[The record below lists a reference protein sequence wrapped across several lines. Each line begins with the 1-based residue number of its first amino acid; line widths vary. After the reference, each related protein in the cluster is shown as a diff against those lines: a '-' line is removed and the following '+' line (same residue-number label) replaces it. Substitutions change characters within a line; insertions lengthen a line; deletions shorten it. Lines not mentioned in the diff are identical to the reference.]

1 MTCDRVI
8 SMPCCLP
15 TVWFRIC
22 IAMIIHVGLLLGCL
36 HPTHHL
42 QEEHSTLPLA
52 ISHAPVWFFFTVQMC
67 NVITSAAAFPCHV
80 PAFLGK
86 VSRAVMA
93 SGGLDPR
100 SGPGYDAMQRLLYI
114 CTAERAVSCDDAV
127 TPLHSY
133 R

>member
-42 QEEHSTLPLA
+42 QEEHSTLPVT
-52 ISHAPVWFFFTVQMC
+52 ISHAPVWVFFTVQMC
-67 NVITSAAAFPCHV
+67 NVITSAAAFPC
-80 PAFLGK
+80 PLRAFLAM
-86 VSRAVMA
+86 VFSR
-93 SGGLDPR
+93 SHGLEGWIR
-100 SGPGYDAMQRLLYI
+100 GIGPGYDAMQRLLYI
-114 CTAERAVSCDDAV
+114 RTAERVVMCNAV